1 MAAAAAGRG
10 RTAMASSKPGPGRR
24 AAVAAGAAG
33 GPAGPRGR
41 RGLLAG
47 GAGLALLTPAALF
60 ATQLAHGGVAQAQ
73 EALGPPP
80 EGLEVATFAGGCFWC
95 MEPPFDKVEGVLS
108 TTSGYSGGDEASP
121 SYNQVS
127 AGVTGHS
134 EAMQVLF
141 DPAKVSYGE
150 LLTVYWHQIDP
161 TVKNRQFCDSGRQY
175 RSAIYYHSEAQKE
188 EALASF
194 KRYQD
199 SGAFGT
205 KKFYT
210 EVEPAKAFWP
220 AEEYHQD
227 YYKKNPILYKYYRF
241 NCGRDKYLQKIWG
254 DAAPKEEV

>member
-1 MAAAAAGRG
+1 MRDPQ
-10 RTAMASSKPGPGRR
+10 S
-24 AAVAAGAAG
+24 
-33 GPAGPRGR
+33 
-41 RGLLAG
+41 
-47 GAGLALLTPAALF
+47 
-60 ATQLAHGGVAQAQ
+60 
-73 EALGPPP
+73 LGQQWPPFSA

-108 TTSGYSGGDEASP
+108 TTSGYTGGDEASP

-127 AGVTGHS
+127 AGVTGHT

-175 RSAIYYHSEAQKE
+175 RSGIFYHSEAQKE
-188 EALASF
+188 EALGSF

-199 SGAFGT
+199 SGVFFAGGK

-227 YYKKNPILYKYYRF
+227 YIAKSRRGY
-241 NCGRDKYLQKIWG
+241 
-254 DAAPKEEV
+254 